1 MKRVA
6 RFPARGF
13 SFIEILVATAIM
25 AMAFLP
31 IAGLIKDSFHKVGDQ
46 RMEAAVATYAA
57 QVMNEWMFE
66 KTYGSICVDLPGTG
80 PWSAVLD
87 RELED
92 GIVVQVVVNIFAVDP
107 DTSNSI
113 NDMTFEYCRI
123 PYHPPSGCAGGAENT
138 ISADPVDDA
147 DNLRNITS
155 VASEIPYPGIIDSK
169 YDETAAD
176 IPPIMVT
183 IHMSFRWKA
192 RWEDWPL
199 PGSPTEALWERT
211 RKRDLICRRA
221 NLE

>member
-1 MKRVA
+1 MRRA
-6 RFPARGF
+6 LRLTERGF
-13 SFIEILVATAIM
+13 SFIEIMVATAIM

-66 KTYGSICVDLPGTG
+66 KSYKSVCVELTGSG
-80 PWSAVLD
+80 PWSAVLEN
-87 RELED
+87 ELED
-92 GIVVQVVVNIFAVDP
+92 GLVVQVVVNVYEVDP
-107 DTSNSI
+107 DTSTDA

-123 PYHPPSGCAGGAENT
+123 PYHPPSNCPGGGEAFIT
-138 ISADPVDDA
+138 ADPVDD
-147 DNLRNITS
+147 DTNLRNTAS
-155 VASEIPYPGIIDSK
+155 APSEIPYPGVIDSK
-169 YDETAAD
+169 YDEAAAD

-183 IHMSFRWKA
+183 IHMSFRWRA
-192 RWEDWPL
+192 RWEEWPL
-199 PGSPTEALWERT
+199 PDSPTDLLWERT